1 MNSEL
6 IHGYVQLLGLVEL
19 KHFGE
24 VTADALELKDE
35 LFIVSMDVGEASF
48 QIIDHKLPCDYRH
61 EPEVMI
67 DSMSNWTD
75 ELKLLVGMYAKACA
89 GIADEVY
96 YNCYKSTYEL
106 VIVHSES
113 NVLTVEFQVG

>member
-1 MNSEL
+1 MKTEL

-19 KHFGE
+19 KHCGE

-48 QIIDHKLPCDYRH
+48 QVVDHKLPCDYRH

-67 DSMSNWTD
+67 NSMRGWSD
-75 ELKLLVGMYAKACA
+75 ELKHLVEMYAKACA
-89 GIADEVY
+89 GVADEVY
-96 YNCYKSTYEL
+96 YNCYKGTYEL
-106 VIVHSES
+106 VIVHSEG
-113 NVLTVEFQVG
+113 NVVTVEFQVG